1 MYSMKILLLG
11 SSGFIGKNFSEY
23 IAPYGAYRL
32 YTPGR
37 SELDLL
43 NGSEVEKYLEQLQPD
58 VVVHAAVCRNP
69 KYFPAS
75 SPLPELEQDL
85 RMFYNLERC
94 SHLFGKMLY
103 FGSGAEYDKTR
114 DIVSVSETDGGN
126 GVPGNSYGLA
136 KYVIG
141 KEIEHSRNI
150 YNLRVF
156 GLFGKYENW
165 RTTFISGACCKVV
178 KKLPITIRQN
188 VLFDYMYIDDF
199 CKIIQ
204 WFIDH
209 TPLFHTYNITTGRK
223 NDLLSIANMIKEVAQ
238 ADVPIYVCRT
248 GVANEYT
255 AKNDRLISEVRDITF
270 TDLNNAIA
278 DLLQYYRGIEDQI
291 DMMSLLYQ

>member
-32 YTPGR
+32 YTPGC

-114 DIVSVSETDGGN
+114 DIASVSETDGGN

-165 RTTFISGACCKVV
+165 RTTFISGACCKAI
-178 KKLPITIRQN
+178 KKLPITIRRDAY
-188 VLFDYMYIDDF
+188 FDYLDINDF
-199 CKIIQ
+199 CPAVK

-209 TPLFHTYNITTGRK
+209 EPQHHTYNVCSGRRISLLQIAEAVR
-223 NDLLSIANMIKEVAQ
+223 DLSGNN
-238 ADVPIYVCRT
+238 VPIYVCQS
-248 GVANEYT
+248 GYANEYT
-255 AKNDRLISEVRDITF
+255 AANERLRREFTQFSVRSMRESISE
-270 TDLNNAIA
+270 
-278 DLLQYYRGIEDQI
+278 LLQYYRSIEQEI
-291 DMMSLLYQ
+291 DLISLLY